1 MLAKD
6 LSLLHFLKAVFM
18 LCNFLQKI
26 VLEAVTAILKG
37 GLHVGVLI
45 HGKKVRDDDRTLLQ
59 TGLSCKDN
67 LDTVGFTLEPNLV
80 HNTTLPLCSEDPPQ
94 MLACDM
100 TEIVPRYY
108 NYIQTYNLGLF
119 PSISRFWTA

>member
-1 MLAKD
+1 ML
-6 LSLLHFLKAVFM
+6 M

-26 VLEAVTAILKG
+26 VLEAVTTILKG
-37 GLHVGVLI
+37 GLHVGVLV
-45 HGKKVRDDDRTLLQ
+45 HGKNVRDDNRTLLQ

-80 HNTTLPLCSEDPPQ
+80 HNTTSPLCSEDPPQ

-100 TEIVPRYY
+100 TELVPRYH
-108 NYIQTYNLGLF
+108 YIQTFNFGLF
-119 PSISRFWTA
+119 PSISRFQPARETFVIIFLV